1 YYTSQN
7 CSNCGEVVKK
17 TLSTRTHCCPHC
29 GTALDRDHNAA
40 LNILEIGL
48 RTVGH
53 TGTLI
58 ASGDIDLCVG
68 EETPPSKSGRGKRK
82 SKERSLESPAISG
95 TPD

>member
-1 YYTSQN
+1 MPPHNTSQN

-17 TLSTRTHCCPHC
+17 SLSTRTHSCPHC
-29 GTALDRDHNAA
+29 GHVQDRDHNAA
-40 LNILEIGL
+40 RNILEIGL

-68 EETPPSKSGRGKRK
+68 EETPPSKPSRRKRK
-82 SKERSLESPAISG
+82 PNLA
-95 TPD
+95 TD